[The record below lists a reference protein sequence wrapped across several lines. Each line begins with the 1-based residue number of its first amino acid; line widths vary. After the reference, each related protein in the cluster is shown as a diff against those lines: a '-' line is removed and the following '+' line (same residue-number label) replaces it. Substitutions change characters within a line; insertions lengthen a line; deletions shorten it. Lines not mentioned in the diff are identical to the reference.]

1 MWDKGYLFRN
11 IIHNKLIL
19 LLFLFLFPFLFF
31 PICQTISICLF
42 SQMEAK
48 VKGTLSYH
56 GNLSDFPAIKR
67 GIIWLADGTYLMGKS
82 YVVTGLLFLSMFTF
96 LSQALWWGGKGKK
109 MLLEQSQ
116 VQEEEMLLCKVSD
129 LWSLKVPIVTY
140 FKETQLSNPQKYQF
154 DFFFY
159 PEGRKKE
166 VERIWINGHPSWGLD
181 LNTLHISA

>member
-11 IIHNKLIL
+11 VIHDKLIL
-19 LLFLFLFPFLFF
+19 LLFLFFF
-31 PICQTISICLF
+31 FTICQTISFCLF

-116 VQEEEMLLCKVSD
+116 VQEEEVLLWKVSD
-129 LWSLKVPIVTY
+129 LWSLKVPIVTL
-140 FKETQLSNPQKYQF
+140 KEAQLSNPQKYQF
-154 DFFFY
+154 DFFFTLGG
-159 PEGRKKE
+159 ERRKL
-166 VERIWINGHPSWGLD
+166 RGFG
-181 LNTLHISA
+181 